1 MFLKTLFVLAIA
13 IVASV
18 LKKRF
23 RAAGVF
29 VAVIK
34 KKMFIVAV
42 VVKDIFAIV
51 ATVCVCFSASFI
63 AMRMNR
69 WMREKQGWKKRR
81 KMRRRIKEKKKK
93 RKSY

>member
-1 MFLKTLFVLAIA
+1 MFLKTQCVLAIA
-13 IVASV
+13 IVANV

-34 KKMFIVAV
+34 RKMFIVAAA
-42 VVKDIFAIV
+42 VKDIFAIA

-63 AMRMNR
+63 ATRMNH
-69 WMREKQGWKKRR
+69 
-81 KMRRRIKEKKKK
+81 
-93 RKSY
+93 